1 MTEDALMSS
10 KRFLATAL
18 LLTSLW
24 LPTRRAVELTLEGFF
39 EYYLT
44 PRTSI
49 RTGLG
54 YSNPEFD
61 REDEDSLRYIRI
73 PLDVVYNREGG
84 KVHPFVGAGI
94 GAYFLQFKDNGRNVG
109 DSEDKLGAT
118 LLGGI
123 EYFTSRTVS
132 IKGELRYHIVS
143 DILNG
148 SLNPDGA
155 AITIGLKKSF

>member
-1 MTEDALMSS
+1 
-10 KRFLATAL
+10 
-18 LLTSLW
+18 

-73 PLDVVYNREGG
+73 PLDVVYNWEGG
-84 KVHPFVGAGI
+84 KVHPCRSKVSC
-94 GAYFLQFKDNGRNVG
+94 DV
-109 DSEDKLGAT
+109 T
-118 LLGGI
+118 LST
-123 EYFTSRTVS
+123 TS
-132 IKGELRYHIVS
+132 
-143 DILNG
+143 
-148 SLNPDGA
+148 
-155 AITIGLKKSF
+155 